1 MLRFLTQGQ
10 IMLSNCFPLRMSP
23 SQLPYSISLFSPVG
37 ILSSHIWNSFFYSHV
52 NVSLQK
58 WLLHKSY
65 YSYITSPRFQEK
77 VGGFFSYWGKI
88 ALQQF
93 VKTDPT
99 SLLTVPKQQYRDS
112 SAIHCHGLELLV

>member
-1 MLRFLTQGQ
+1 MLRLLTQGQ
-10 IMLSNCFPLRMSP
+10 IIPSNCFPLRMSP

-65 YSYITSPRFQEK
+65 YSYITYPRFQEK
-77 VGGFFSYWGKI
+77 VVFFTYRGKV

-112 SAIHCHGLELLV
+112 SAIPWT